1 MSSEEGLW
9 ANATTLQKEEVVRM
23 HAQHGVDEMALY
35 LAVRS
40 VPMNEVVE
48 CETGTG
54 RVVQRGVEVSEE
66 EIRGDGVA
74 CVPNR
79 RPGRANGSLK
89 PSLPLD
95 RLSDGR

>member
-48 CETGTG
+48 CSTG
-54 RVVQRGVEVSEE
+54 
-66 EIRGDGVA
+66 
-74 CVPNR
+74 
-79 RPGRANGSLK
+79 
-89 PSLPLD
+89 
-95 RLSDGR
+95 

>member
-40 VPMNEVVE
+40 VPNEVVE
-48 CETGTG
+48 CETATG

-95 RLSDGR
+95 RLSDGL